1 MSYELRIGYYECGQL
16 NYERCFKNGKPIGTW
31 KSWFQNGYS
40 KEDIPHDL
48 NGMKNGIYRI
58 WHENG
63 NLFTEMMFVN
73 DILNGINRRWYEN
86 GNLQFEGDY
95 ENGKQK
101 GLTKIWDE
109 EGKIISELFYLG
121 NEK

>member
-1 MSYELRIGYYECGQL
+1 MCYEVRIGYYDNGKL
-16 NYERCFKNGKPIGTW
+16 KYERFFKNEKSIGNW
-31 KSWFQNGYS
+31 KSWFENGYL
-40 KEDIPHDL
+40 KEEIFYDL
-48 NGMKNGIYRI
+48 YGFKNGIYRI

-73 DILNGINRRWYEN
+73 DILNGITRRWYEN
-86 GNLQFEGDY
+86 GTLQFEGVY

-101 GLTKIWDE
+101 GLAKVWDE

-121 NEK
+121 LEK